1 MHYLRRSLLD
11 LARRFR
17 AWRQRLRVSKEI
29 REARGLRLL
38 HEWLGPA
45 QKEQFDAAR
54 YFEVIGCHTRK
65 RYRIHHGRA
74 GNVSE
79 LDDNGRPVAGL
90 CFVPEGAL
98 VAGDVMLAQKIA
110 LETNELTA
118 LAVANKFPVRTGET
132 LGLASHAAA
141 HRPN

>member
-1 MHYLRRSLLD
+1 M
-11 LARRFR
+11 
-17 AWRQRLRVSKEI
+17 
-29 REARGLRLL
+29 REARGLTLL

-79 LDDNGRPVAGL
+79 LDGDGRPVQGL

-118 LAVANKFPVRTGET
+118 LAVANKFPVRTGE
-132 LGLASHAAA
+132 
-141 HRPN
+141 R

>member
-1 MHYLRRSLLD
+1 MPQNEISAMRYLRRSLLEV
-11 LARRFR
+11 ARRFR
-17 AWRQRLRVSKEI
+17 AWRQRIKISKEA
-29 REARGLRLL
+29 REARGLTLL
-38 HEWLGPA
+38 HEWLGPT

-54 YFEVIGCHTRK
+54 YFEVVGCHTGK

-74 GNVSE
+74 GNVCE
-79 LDDNGRPVAGL
+79 LDDQGRPVVGL

-118 LAVANKFPVRTGET
+118 LAVANKFPVRTGE
-132 LGLASHAAA
+132 
-141 HRPN
+141 R

>member
-1 MHYLRRSLLD
+1 MSDNEISATHYLRRSLLE
-11 LARRFR
+11 LARKFR
-17 AWRQRLRVSKEI
+17 TWHQRIRITREN

-65 RYRIHHGRA
+65 RYRIHYGRA

-79 LDDNGRPVAGL
+79 LDDDGRPMQGL

-118 LAVANKFPVRTGET
+118 LAVANKFPVRTGE
-132 LGLASHAAA
+132 
-141 HRPN
+141 R

>member
-17 AWRQRLRVSKEI
+17 AWRQQLRVSKEI

-38 HEWLGPA
+38 REWLGPA

-90 CFVPEGAL
+90 CLVPEGAL

-110 LETNELTA
+110 LETNE
-118 LAVANKFPVRTGET
+118 
-132 LGLASHAAA
+132 
-141 HRPN
+141 